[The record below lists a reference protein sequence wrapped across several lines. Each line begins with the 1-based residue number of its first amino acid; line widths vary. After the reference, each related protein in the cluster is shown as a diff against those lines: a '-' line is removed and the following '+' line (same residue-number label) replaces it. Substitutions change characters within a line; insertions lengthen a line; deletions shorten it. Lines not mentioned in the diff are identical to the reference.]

1 MDTVFLCPNAYPLKG
16 QKVQLK
22 LLIVLSLGVRQLVS
36 VSVWPS
42 AKSAGASGTLA
53 KVPKVTVGGW
63 RGVGTVGRPHLCICR
78 PAAGEWEHL
87 RPILCLLWSCEGT
100 RPYEVM

>member
-1 MDTVFLCPNAYPLKG
+1 MDTVFLYPNAYPLKG

-63 RGVGTVGRPHLCICR
+63 RGVGTVGCPHLCICR
-78 PAAGEWEHL
+78 PAAGEREHL
-87 RPILCLLWSCEGT
+87 RPVLCLLWSCEGT
-100 RPYEVM
+100 RRYEVM